1 MKPIKTAIIGYGLSG
16 SKFHAPFIKDMKE
29 FELSAIVVRD
39 PEKIRSQVEDIPVYD
54 SIERVLEEVPEIELV
69 IISTPTPTHYSV
81 AKTAIKA
88 GKHLIVEKPFVVT
101 IEEGEELI
109 ALAQE
114 HNIVLSVYQNRR
126 WDGDYLTVK
135 SLMDSGKLGSV
146 HTIEMNWDR
155 YRKEVRDRWK
165 EADIPGSGVF
175 YDIAPHM
182 LDQALCLWGEP
193 YAIYGNMQKQRE
205 GAKATDYF
213 HVVLEY
219 EQGSILIRGGTL
231 VSAQTPRFAIH
242 GSEGSYIICGHDPQE
257 AQLQAGIMP
266 NDEAYGK
273 RDENRLSI
281 FVKPDGT
288 QEKIEVAKG
297 NYADYFKQVANAIH
311 EGGPVPVTGEEGLA
325 VIRLIEAGIE
335 SAREKKIVINRA

>member
-1 MKPIKTAIIGYGLSG
+1 MKPIKTAIIGFGLSG
-16 SKFHAPFIKDMKE
+16 SKFHAPFIQDMKE
-29 FELSAIVVRD
+29 FELSAIVVRQ
-39 PEKIRSQVEDIPVYD
+39 PEKIRSQVGDIPVFD
-54 SIERVLEEVPEIELV
+54 SIEKVLEEMPEIELV
-69 IISTPTPTHYSV
+69 IISTPTPTHYST
-81 AKTAIKA
+81 AKTAIQA

-109 ALAQE
+109 ALAKE
-114 HNIVLSVYQNRR
+114 HNTVLSVYQNRR

-135 SLMDSGKLGSV
+135 SLIESGKLGNV

-219 EQGSILIRGGTL
+219 EQGSIIIRGGTL
-231 VSAQTPRFAIH
+231 VAAQTPRFVVH
-242 GSEGSYIICGHDPQE
+242 GTEGSYIIYGHDPQE

-266 NDEAYGK
+266 NDEGYGI
-273 RDENRLSI
+273 RDENRMSI

-288 QEKIEVAKG
+288 QETIEVAKG
-297 NYADYFKQVANAIH
+297 NYADYFKQVAEAIH
-311 EGGPVPVTGEEGLA
+311 VGGAVPVTGEEGLA

-335 SAREKKIVINRA
+335 SAKEKKIVINRV

>member
-16 SKFHAPFIKDMKE
+16 SKFHAPFIQDMKE
-29 FELSAIVVRD
+29 FELSAIVVRQ
-39 PEKIRSQVEDIPVYD
+39 PEKIRLQVEDIPVFD
-54 SIERVLEEVPEIELV
+54 SIEKLLEELPEIELV

-81 AKTAIKA
+81 AKTAIQA

-101 IEEGEELI
+101 AEEGEELI
-109 ALAQE
+109 SLAKE
-114 HNIVLSVYQNRR
+114 YSTVLSVYQNRR
-126 WDGDYLTVK
+126 WDSDYLTVK

-175 YDIAPHM
+175 YDLAPHM
-182 LDQALCLWGEP
+182 IDQALCLWGEP

-231 VSAQTPRFAIH
+231 VAAQTPRFVVH

-257 AQLQAGIMP
+257 AQLQAGIRPM
-266 NDEAYGK
+266 DEEYGK
-273 RDENRLSI
+273 QDENRVSI

-288 QEKIEVAKG
+288 QEQIEVKKG
-297 NYADYFKQVANAIH
+297 HYADYFKQVADAIR
-311 EGGPVPVTGEEGLA
+311 EGRPVPVTGEEGLA

-335 SAREKKIVINRA
+335 SAKEKKIVINGE

>member
-1 MKPIKTAIIGYGLSG
+1 MKPIKTAIIGFGLSG
-16 SKFHAPFIKDMKE
+16 SKFHAPFIQDMKE
-29 FELSAIVVRD
+29 FELSAIVVRE
-39 PEKIRSQVEDIPVYD
+39 PERIRSQVGDVPVFD
-54 SIERVLEEVPEIELV
+54 SIEKALEELPEIELV
-69 IISTPTPTHYSV
+69 IISTPTPTHYAL
-81 AKTAIKA
+81 AKTAIMA

-101 IEEGEELI
+101 VEEGDELI
-109 ALAQE
+109 ALAKE
-114 HNIVLSVYQNRR
+114 HNTVLSVYQNRR

-135 SLMDSGKLGSV
+135 SLIDSGKLGTV

-165 EADIPGSGVF
+165 EADIAGGGVF

-182 LDQALCLWGEP
+182 LDQALYLWGEP

-231 VSAQTPRFAIH
+231 VAAQTPRFAIH

-266 NDEAYGK
+266 NDEEYGK
-273 RDENRLSI
+273 QDENRVSI

-288 QEKIEVAKG
+288 KEKIRVEKG
-297 NYADYFKQVANAIH
+297 NYADYFKQVADAIRN
-311 EGGPVPVTGEEGLA
+311 GGGVPVTGEEGLA

-335 SAREKKIVINRA
+335 SAKEKKIVII

>member
-1 MKPIKTAIIGYGLSG
+1 MKPIKTAIIGFGLSG
-16 SKFHAPFIKDMKE
+16 SKFHAPFIQDMEE
-29 FELSAIVVRD
+29 FELSAIVVRE
-39 PEKIRSQVEDIPVYD
+39 PEKIRSQAGYVPVFD
-54 SIERVLEEVPEIELV
+54 SIEKALGELPEIELV
-69 IISTPTPTHYSV
+69 IISTPTPTHYAL
-81 AKTAIKA
+81 AKAAIMA

-101 IEEGEELI
+101 VEEGEELI
-109 ALAQE
+109 ALAKE
-114 HNIVLSVYQNRR
+114 HNTVLSVYQNRR

-135 SLMDSGKLGSV
+135 SLMDSGKLGTV

-165 EADIPGSGVF
+165 EADIAGGGVF
-175 YDIAPHM
+175 YDLAPHM

-219 EQGSILIRGGTL
+219 EKGSILIRGGTL
-231 VSAQTPRFAIH
+231 VSAQTPRFSIH
-242 GSEGSYIICGHDPQE
+242 ASEGSYIICGHDPQE

-266 NDEAYGK
+266 NDEEYGK
-273 RDENRLSI
+273 RDENRVSI

-288 QEKIEVAKG
+288 REEIEVAKG
-297 NYADYFKQVANAIH
+297 NYADYFRQVAAAIRD
-311 EGGPVPVTGEEGLA
+311 GGTVPVTGEEGLA

-335 SAREKKIVINRA
+335 SANEKKIVINRV

>member
-1 MKPIKTAIIGYGLSG
+1 MKPIKTAIIGFGLSG
-16 SKFHAPFIKDMKE
+16 SKFHAPFIQDMKE
-29 FELSAIVVRD
+29 FELSAIVVRE
-39 PEKIRSQVEDIPVYD
+39 PEKIRSRVEDVPVFD
-54 SIERVLEEVPEIELV
+54 SIEKALEELPEIELV
-69 IISTPTPTHYSV
+69 IISTPTPTHYAL
-81 AKTAIKA
+81 AKTAIMA

-101 IEEGEELI
+101 VEEGEELI
-109 ALAQE
+109 ALAKEQ
-114 HNIVLSVYQNRR
+114 NTVLSVYQNRR

-135 SLMDSGKLGSV
+135 SLIESGKLGTV

-165 EADIPGSGVF
+165 EADIAGGGVF

-231 VSAQTPRFAIH
+231 VAAQTPRFAIH

-266 NDEAYGK
+266 NDEEYGK
-273 RDENRLSI
+273 RDENRVSI

-288 QEKIEVAKG
+288 KEKIEVEKG
-297 NYADYFKQVANAIH
+297 NYADYFRQVAAAIRD
-311 EGGPVPVTGEEGLA
+311 GGVVPVTGEEGLA

-335 SAREKKIVINRA
+335 SAKEKKIVII

>member
-109 ALAQE
+109 ALAKE
-114 HNIVLSVYQNRR
+114 HNTVLSVYQNRR

-266 NDEAYGK
+266 SDEEYGK

-311 EGGPVPVTGEEGLA
+311 EGGPVPVTAEEGLA

>member
-29 FELSAIVVRD
+29 FELSAIVVRE

-109 ALAQE
+109 ALAKE
-114 HNIVLSVYQNRR
+114 HNTVLSVYQNRR

-231 VSAQTPRFAIH
+231 VSAQTPRFVIH

>member
-1 MKPIKTAIIGYGLSG
+1 MKPIKTAIIGFGLSG
-16 SKFHAPFIKDMKE
+16 SKFHAPFIQDMKE
-29 FELSAIVVRD
+29 FELSAIVVRE
-39 PEKIRSQVEDIPVYD
+39 PEKIRSQVGDVLVFD
-54 SIERVLEEVPEIELV
+54 LIEKALEELPEIELV
-69 IISTPTPTHYSV
+69 IISTPTPTHYAL
-81 AKTAIKA
+81 AKTAIMA

-101 IEEGEELI
+101 VEEGEELI
-109 ALAQE
+109 ALAKEQ
-114 HNIVLSVYQNRR
+114 NTVLSVYQNRR

-135 SLMDSGKLGSV
+135 SLIDSGKLGTV

-165 EADIPGSGVF
+165 EADIAGGGVF

-231 VSAQTPRFAIH
+231 VAAQTPRFAIH

-266 NDEAYGK
+266 NDEEYGK
-273 RDENRLSI
+273 RDENRVSI

-288 QEKIEVAKG
+288 KENIEVEKG
-297 NYADYFKQVANAIH
+297 NYADYFRQVAAAIRD
-311 EGGPVPVTGEEGLA
+311 GGVVPVTGEEGLA

-335 SAREKKIVINRA
+335 SAKEKKIVINRA